1 MTTTETASKKK
12 ITITMSERRPLS
24 VVEEDWPIIA
34 RADDH
39 DGQVECQANRVRT
52 IRVREHEDGR
62 RIVYGWLSAGRG
74 GMPAGWRGA
83 SGGFLATGED
93 ETVRAIRRIGGII
106 GDDKLAD
113 ECIADLP
120 AEDIDEPAV
129 VTPRFVTSR
138 WVCFGVAN
146 ARKGRQSA
154 PDTVHA
160 VSTTALARM
169 LALLTVA
176 MDHCP
181 AELQDEIRAAI
192 AAGGAS

>member
-12 ITITMSERRPLS
+12 LTITMSERRPLS

-39 DGQVECQANRVRT
+39 DGQVECQANHVRT

-74 GMPAGWRGA
+74 GVPAGWRGA
-83 SGGFLATGED
+83 SGGFLVTGED

-113 ECIADLP
+113 ECIADMP
-120 AEDIDEPAV
+120 AEDLDKPAGA
-129 VTPRFVTSR
+129 T
-138 WVCFGVAN
+138 
-146 ARKGRQSA
+146 A

-160 VSTTALARM
+160 VSKTALARM